1 MKKTL
6 TLLLLASLT
15 LPAIAQDSKVGP
27 QQRKKFRMGLNV
39 SPSVDWF
46 QTTTAGLDLE
56 AVRVKFGAGLTG
68 EYAFG
73 NNYALTFGL
82 EYKGAGGA
90 LAFQNA
96 YYLSKEDLNAPF
108 ELKTRNYR
116 YDYVNIPIT
125 MKLMTNEIGYFTYF
139 AQVGV
144 DLSILAS
151 AKGYDKGNLVSVDSL
166 GLPAFTA
173 KERDYRDIYG
183 SSSFGQVRLRVG
195 VGAEW
200 NFSGNT
206 SLVFSLTYHHGFIDM
221 LRDADGDDIAN
232 DEGIYYATPDI
243 VNDAVKQTFV
253 MSANQHFV
261 ALNVGVL
268 F

>member
-6 TLLLLASLT
+6 TLLLLASLS
-15 LPAIAQDSKVGP
+15 LPAIAQDAKVGP

-56 AVRVKFGAGLTG
+56 AVRVKFGAGFTG

-96 YYLSKEDLNAPF
+96 YYLSKEDGNLPF
-108 ELKTRNYR
+108 QLETRNYR

-151 AKGYDKGNLVSVDSL
+151 AKGYDKGYVVDTL
-166 GLPAFTA
+166 AGMQTFTA

-206 SLVFSLTYHHGFIDM
+206 SLVFSVTYHHGFIDM
-221 LRDADGDDIAN
+221 LRDADGDDITN
-232 DEGIYYATPDI
+232 EEGIYSLDDKNERIP
-243 VNDAVKQTFV
+243 FE

>member
-15 LPAIAQDSKVGP
+15 FPAIAQDAKVGP

-96 YYLSKEDLNAPF
+96 YYLSKEDLNVPF

-151 AKGYDKGNLVSVDSL
+151 AKGYDKGNLVSLDSL
-166 GLPAFTA
+166 GFPAAFTP
-173 KERDYRDIYG
+173 KDRDYRDIYS

-195 VGAEW
+195 IGAEW

-206 SLVFSLTYHHGFIDM
+206 SLVFSVTYHHGFIDM
-221 LRDADGDDIAN
+221 LRDADGEDIAN
-232 DEGIYYATPDI
+232 EEGIYSL
-243 VNDAVKQTFV
+243 NDKNERIPFE

>member
-1 MKKTL
+1 
-6 TLLLLASLT
+6 
-15 LPAIAQDSKVGP
+15 
-27 QQRKKFRMGLNV
+27 
-39 SPSVDWF
+39 
-46 QTTTAGLDLE
+46 
-56 AVRVKFGAGLTG
+56 
-68 EYAFG
+68 
-73 NNYALTFGL
+73 
-82 EYKGAGGA
+82 
-90 LAFQNA
+90 
-96 YYLSKEDLNAPF
+96 
-108 ELKTRNYR
+108 
-116 YDYVNIPIT
+116 
-125 MKLMTNEIGYFTYF
+125 MTNEIGYFTYF

-151 AKGYDKGNLVSVDSL
+151 AKGYDKGNVLDTL
-166 GLPAFTA
+166 AGMQTFTA

-206 SLVFSLTYHHGFIDM
+206 SLVFSVTYHHGFIDM
-221 LRDADGDDIAN
+221 LRDADGDDITN
-232 DEGIYYATPDI
+232 EEGIYSLDDKNERIP
-243 VNDAVKQTFV
+243 FE

>member
-15 LPAIAQDSKVGP
+15 LPAIAQDAKVGP

-56 AVRVKFGAGLTG
+56 AVRVKFGAGITG

-151 AKGYDKGNLVSVDSL
+151 AKGYDKGNVVDTL
-166 GLPAFTA
+166 AGMQTFTA

-206 SLVFSLTYHHGFIDM
+206 SLVFSVTYHHGFIDM

-243 VNDAVKQTFV
+243 ANDAVKQTFV